1 MPGEI
6 CAIKNFAGR
15 FRVKAINF
23 DTFWVLLQHFISVTP
38 ALLFAYLFRL
48 GVVWVWGPKDQTRL
62 ILLLMDDVTFVGL
75 VGWLNYQVGVEL
87 WNRRQRINFHVF
99 AMA

>member
-15 FRVKAINF
+15 FRVKAINL

-38 ALLFAYLFRL
+38 ALLFAYLFQAWRRL
-48 GVVWVWGPKDQTRL
+48 GVGTKGPDEA
-62 ILLLMDDVTFVGL
+62 DSASHG
-75 VGWLNYQVGVEL
+75 
-87 WNRRQRINFHVF
+87 
-99 AMA
+99 